1 MFDLDEM
8 ARVDEALDRMNDDI
22 VEPTSEEGAD
32 E

>member
-8 ARVDEALDRMNDDI
+8 SRVDEALDRMNGDI